1 MITINVRLMFLV
13 LLGLGVFVVVQQLPD
28 IQRYLRLRSM

>member
-1 MITINVRLMFLV
+1 MIKIDLRLVFLV
-13 LLGLGVFVVVQQLPD
+13 LLGLGVFVTIQQLPD